1 MSVWKTRIATI
12 VGALLL
18 WLIITLPS
26 SPDSAP
32 EIIRKN
38 TTVKFNHTVKDLPVD
53 FKSDYWKEE
62 LMDYIQPVLIKEIE
76 FDSDQFKK
84 TYQKQLERGKI
95 IYGSM
100 SGSIVKTPKG
110 YVHFHRVIQFPNT
123 PECENP
129 YDDKGISKIECFGE
143 PKRSIAFAEA
153 LDFNFEKTEFVY
165 KGQKYPQIVDIKE
178 PKVDKFAG
186 PEDARAIID
195 PFGNIMLSFTMLEDG
210 KHLIWSFNTT
220 SRQQRKLVVGFDDNY
235 MQKNWAPIYNIKN
248 ELNYVYSW
256 NPVVSIDCAGQNCE
270 KVQNRPVNITKF
282 RGGSGMLKHKN
293 YYVGMTRISV
303 QCDGAKNFRP
313 RLTIM
318 NSDLE
323 VIYIS
328 ERLVFGGMLFIEPF
342 FNFES
347 LDNIVGLGHTRVM
360 TVGGFTPGTNG
371 TWVMDF
377 SINDQKNIIVQVQ
390 GLPKFF
396 DAIIEAYEKNPN
408 IPNLVDRV
416 LSEPDNVCL
425 HPLTIKDK
433 YKPYLDTIKQVNKDY
448 RSNNTHFRSVYKCL
462 GKQNV
467 FEEAS
472 RRSCHFKNICYDMEK
487 KEFQYYQPFKE
498 PVFYD
503 RIQGPMYE
511 FREPFIELNGIQKWN
526 DLTFF
531 TPKVV
536 VGELDYNNATFHNV
550 TTVLWAH
557 WAHEYNLG
565 HLIYEE
571 LAATFIAMK
580 RFGIFQPDNQL
591 LNMRGDIDNG
601 VYKKFTEGYG
611 KAMSANPI
619 RGMEG
624 YFNEVSNGTRYL
636 CFNDLIVA
644 SATRAFLNYQDE
656 YSEGK
661 EVIWE
666 EFRDRVYESYDLD
679 PNAPLPKKHGIL
691 FVQKR
696 GSLRGDDDGR
706 THYHD
711 IFNLDEIVAEMKKR
725 FPELKYR
732 IMDPS
737 KYSIEDQ
744 LIIMSHYS
752 ILVTPCGGVS
762 MLTPFMPKNSHV
774 IIMDYYGNDDE
785 PVNIKLGESAS
796 MEISFWNLFPYLRKQ
811 YYQILDLET
820 DMVPDVWY
828 AGTNYREQYSVKIN
842 PDRLEYM
849 IHRALM
855 EMESKRN

>member
-1 MSVWKTRIATI
+1 MSVWKARILTAA
-12 VGALLL
+12 VA
-18 WLIITLPS
+18 LIIWFIISIPHTPE
-26 SPDSAP
+26 SAFQV
-32 EIIRKN
+32 IKKN
-38 TTVKFNHTVKDLPVD
+38 TTLKFNYTVIDKPLE
-53 FKSDYWKEE
+53 FKSQYWKQE
-62 LMDYIQPVLIKEIE
+62 LLDYIQPVLIKEID
-76 FDSDQFKK
+76 FDSDTFRLK
-84 TYQKQLERGKI
+84 YQRKLEQGKI
-95 IYGSM
+95 LYGSM
-100 SGSIVKTPKG
+100 SGSIVKTPEG

-129 YDDKGISKIECFGE
+129 YDDKGISKIQCFGE
-143 PKRSIAFAEA
+143 ARRSIVFAEA
-153 LDFNFEKTEFVY
+153 LDENFDKISF
-165 KGQKYPQIVDIKE
+165 IVDIRE
-178 PKVDKFAG
+178 PKADKFAG
-186 PEDARAIID
+186 PEDARAILD
-195 PFGNIMLSFTMLEDG
+195 PYGNIMLSFTMLQDG

-220 SRQQRKLVVGFDDNY
+220 SKEQRKLVVGFDDSY
-235 MQKNWAPIYNIKN
+235 MQKNWAPIFNAEN

-256 NPVVSIDCAGQNCE
+256 NPVVTIDCKEKTCE
-270 KVQNRPVNITKF
+270 KVQDRPVNITKF
-282 RGGSGMLKHKN
+282 RGGSGMLKYKG

-303 QCDGAKNFRP
+303 QCTGAKNFRP

-323 VIYIS
+323 IIYIS
-328 ERLVFGGMLFIEPF
+328 ERLVFDGLLFVEPF
-342 FNFES
+342 FNFNSLES
-347 LDNIVGLGHTRVM
+347 IQGLGHTRVM

-390 GLPKFF
+390 GLSRFF
-396 DAIIEAYEKNPN
+396 DAVIKAYEKDPN
-408 IPNLVDRV
+408 VPNLVDMA
-416 LSEPDNVCL
+416 LSEQDDVCQ

-433 YKPYLDTIKQVNKDY
+433 YQSYLNDIKLVNQDY
-448 RSNNTHFRSVYKCL
+448 RKSKTHFRSIYKCL

-472 RRSCHFKNICYDMEK
+472 RRSCHFKNICYDMDK

-503 RIQGPMYE
+503 RIQGPMYH
-511 FREPFIELNGIQKWN
+511 FREPFIEINGIQKWN
-526 DLTFF
+526 ELTFF

-536 VGELDYNNATFHNV
+536 VGELDYKNATFHNT

-571 LAATFIAMK
+571 LGATFIAMK
-580 RFGIFQPDNQL
+580 RFAIFNPDAQL

-601 VYKKFTEGYG
+601 VYQKFTEGYG
-611 KAMSANPI
+611 RAISNKPI
-619 RGMEG
+619 GGMES
-624 YFNEVSNGTRYL
+624 YFKKVNNGTRYL
-636 CFNDLIVA
+636 CFDDLIVA

-679 PNAPLPKKHGIL
+679 PHAPLPKKHGIL
-691 FVQKR
+691 FVQKT
-696 GSLRGDDDGR
+696 GSLRGDEDGR

-711 IFNLDEIVAEMKKR
+711 IYNLVEIVSEMKKR
-725 FPELKYR
+725 FPEVKVRVL
-732 IMDPS
+732 DPS

-774 IIMDYYGNDDE
+774 IIMDYYGNNDP
-785 PVNIKLGESAS
+785 PVNIKPG
-796 MEISFWNLFPYLRKQ
+796 KQ

-820 DMVPDVWY
+820 DMVPDIAD
-828 AGTNYREQYSVKIN
+828 AGTNYRESYSVRVN